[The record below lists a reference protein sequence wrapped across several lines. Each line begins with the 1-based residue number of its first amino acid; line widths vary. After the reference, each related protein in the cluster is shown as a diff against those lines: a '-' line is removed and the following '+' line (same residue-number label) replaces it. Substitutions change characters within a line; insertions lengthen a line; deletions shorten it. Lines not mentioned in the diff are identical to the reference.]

1 MGDTKVTT
9 IRQDQDQAAA
19 LDAVARIDGVPVSE
33 VIRQAIAGH
42 IESRRNDPEFQERL
56 RRRLEEDREILEKL
70 ADR

>member
-1 MGDTKVTT
+1 MADTKVTT

-33 VIRQAIAGH
+33 VIRQAIALH

>member
-1 MGDTKVTT
+1 MADTKVTT